1 MRMIKYELMKLW
13 KKKPVILM
21 SLLLL
26 AGNLFLIVTYEK
38 NTEEFF
44 YIHTQGENYR
54 AFLAGDES
62 ADVDGYYRQGQE
74 AQEAYLET
82 YSAFIDEMEARAD
95 RMREVSLFQNKESY
109 VYRNLVKSVMDFAPF
124 SGIVL
129 KADSCYGVNAAAGYG
144 GGILFVLIFLALQG
158 YYVLFRERDQN
169 LLLLLKC
176 SRKGHVPLPAAK
188 LAAMVFSSAVFTAL
202 LECGTILAFGWMYG
216 YGDMGR
222 AIQSVPLFR
231 NCTYM
236 LTVAGAFAAMMLIR
250 VLIAVVLTCILFCVG
265 MVLKNEISAAVFLTA
280 VLGAEYFFSRVFSI
294 SGVFGGIKT
303 INPFYCWN
311 MGQVLGEYY
320 NLNVFAYPAGKNL
333 LALLTAAAL
342 IIVLSAAGM
351 FVFHRT
357 CQIRAESRVEVFF
370 QWLRQQTGRFDRHL
384 SLVYY
389 EFYKVMI
396 QQKKGIVWI
405 VLFLWWLSEFSGVF
419 AVKYYGDAEIAAYH
433 VYLQNLQGRITEET
447 YAYLEGEEAYLEELR
462 QAVFSPETDETM
474 RQIYSAE
481 LTMHERGFALVQK
494 QLALLVAK
502 PGDIGDKYLLD
513 ELAYTELWKD
523 SGTDIVFWFI
533 GTAAALFFAVSIV
546 SVDEKKEMPVLIWST
561 KNGRERL
568 KKSKAYFS
576 AICTGVL
583 FLLVETLLFLR
594 YYRIDHFLTAKQ
606 KLCDFTM
613 QDFTSS
619 MALGI
624 MIACVFI
631 LKACSFFAVSLFG
644 RKLAGVMKNEMVA
657 IFTGIGVLGLTA
669 LVLYHFKWDFTMI
682 FLAGVKR

>member
-1 MRMIKYELMKLW
+1 MRMVTYELVKLW
-13 KKKPVILM
+13 KKKLVVLM

-26 AGNLFLIVTYEK
+26 AGNLFLIYAYEK
-38 NTEEFF
+38 NTEEYF
-44 YIHTQGENYR
+44 YIHRQGENYR

-62 ADVDGYYRQGQE
+62 ADADGYYRQGQE
-74 AQEAYLET
+74 AQEAYQAA
-82 YSAFIDEMEARAD
+82 YPDFIDEMEARAD

-109 VYRNLVKSVMDFAPF
+109 VYRNLVKSVIDFAPF

-129 KADSCYGVNAAAGYG
+129 KTDDCYGVNAAAGYG
-144 GGILFVLIFLALQG
+144 GGILFVLIFLAVQG

-176 SRKGHVPLPAAK
+176 SRKGHMPLAAVK
-188 LAAMVFSSAVFTAL
+188 LGAMVFSAAMFTVL
-202 LECGTILAFGWMYG
+202 LEGGTILAFGWMYG

-265 MVLKNEISAAVFLTA
+265 MVLKNEISATVFFAV
-280 VLGAEYFFSRVFSI
+280 VLGAEYFFSRAFSI

-303 INPFYCWN
+303 TNPFYCWN

-320 NLNVFAYPAGKNL
+320 NLNLLEYPVGKNL

-342 IIVLSAAGM
+342 IIVLSAAGI

-357 CQIRAESRVEVFF
+357 CQIRTESRVEVFL
-370 QWLRQQTGRFDRHL
+370 QWLRQQAGRFDRHL

-396 QQKKGIVWI
+396 QQKKGIVWV

-419 AVKYYGDAEIAAYH
+419 AVKYYGDVEIAAYH

-447 YAYLEGEEAYLEELR
+447 YAYMEEEETYLEELR

-474 RQIYSAE
+474 SQVYMAE
-481 LTMHERGFALVQK
+481 LTMHERGFALVQR
-494 QLALLVAK
+494 QLALLEAK
-502 PGDIGDKYLLD
+502 PGNIGDKYLLD

-546 SVDEKKEMPVLIWST
+546 SVDDKKEMLVLIRST
-561 KNGRERL
+561 RNGRRRL
-568 KKSKAYFS
+568 EKSKAYFS

-583 FLLVETLLFLR
+583 FLLVESLLFLR

-606 KLCDFTM
+606 KLCDFTT
-613 QDFTSS
+613 QDFTSG
-619 MALGI
+619 MALGV
-624 MIACVFI
+624 MIVCVLI

-644 RKLAGVMKNEMVA
+644 KKLAGVMKNEMVA

-669 LVLYHFKWDFTMI
+669 LVLYHFKWDFTMM
-682 FLAGVKR
+682 FLAGFKR

>member
-1 MRMIKYELMKLW
+1 MRMVTYELVKLW
-13 KKKPVILM
+13 KKKLAVLM

-26 AGNLFLIVTYEK
+26 AGNLFLIYAYEK
-38 NTEEFF
+38 NTEEYF
-44 YIHTQGENYR
+44 YIHRQGEIYR

-62 ADVDGYYRQGQE
+62 ADADGYYRQGQE
-74 AQEAYLET
+74 AQEAYLAA
-82 YSAFIDEMEARAD
+82 YPDFIDEMESRAD
-95 RMREVSLFQNKESY
+95 RMREASLFQNKESY
-109 VYRNLVKSVMDFAPF
+109 VYRNLVKSVLDFAPF

-129 KADSCYGVNAAAGYG
+129 KADGCYGVNAAAGYG
-144 GGILFVLIFLALQG
+144 GGILFVLLFLAVQG

-176 SRKGHVPLPAAK
+176 SRKGHMPLAAAK
-188 LAAMVFSSAVFTAL
+188 LAAMVISAAAFTVL
-202 LECGTILAFGWMYG
+202 LECSTILAFGWMYG

-222 AIQSVPLFR
+222 MIQSVPLFR

-250 VLIAVVLTCILFCVG
+250 VLIAVVFTCILFCVG
-265 MVLKNEISAAVFLTA
+265 MVLKNEISAAVFLA
-280 VLGAEYFFSRVFSI
+280 VILGAEYFFSRVFSI

-303 INPFYCWN
+303 INPFYCWD

-320 NLNVFAYPAGKNL
+320 NLNLLEYPVGKNL
-333 LALLTAAAL
+333 LALLTAAAF
-342 IIVLSAAGM
+342 IIVLSAAGI
-351 FVFHRT
+351 FAFHRT
-357 CQIRAESRVEVFF
+357 CQIRTESRVEVFL

-396 QQKKGIVWI
+396 QQKKGIVCV
-405 VLFLWWLSEFSGVF
+405 VLFLWWLSELSGVF
-419 AVKYYGDAEIAAYH
+419 AVKYYGDVEVAAYH
-433 VYLQNLQGRITEET
+433 VYLQNLQGRITEGT
-447 YAYLEGEEAYLEELR
+447 YAYMEVEESCLEELR
-462 QAVFSPETDETM
+462 QAAFSPETDETM
-474 RQIYSAE
+474 KQIYAAE
-481 LTMHERGFALVQK
+481 LAMHERGFALVQR
-494 QLALLVAK
+494 QLALLEAK

-546 SVDEKKEMPVLIWST
+546 SVDDRKEMPVLIRST
-561 KNGRERL
+561 RNGRRRL
-568 KKSKAYFS
+568 EKSKACFS

-583 FLLVETLLFLR
+583 FLLVESLLFLR
-594 YYRIDHFLTAKQ
+594 YDRIDHFLTAKQ
-606 KLCDFTM
+606 KLCDFTT
-613 QDFTSS
+613 QDFTSG
-619 MALGI
+619 MALGV
-624 MIACVFI
+624 MAACVFI

-644 RKLAGVMKNEMVA
+644 KKLAGVMKNEMVA

-669 LVLYHFKWDFTMI
+669 LILYHFKWDFTMM
-682 FLAGVKR
+682 FLAGFER